1 MSFWTYISGTI
12 EVTPLGRTQAE
23 TRYVIDTV
31 LSHLP
36 LVTGSE
42 NNMQIY
48 VIQKNGHNISCSHD
62 EFGLWSNLG
71 NGYNLG
77 NGHHRFEY
85 QSNYIIV
92 VNASLR
98 DRLFYETLKEF
109 SNWLCRLSKRVM
121 VNDVL
126 VRIDGYDKHII
137 LQNTDDVYSQMFE
150 EPSWVGSTEPTWSE
164 YLMYSKAKQSDYP
177 MLLAYKYYS
186 DNENDVEVE
195 RRINYERE

>member
-1 MSFWTYISGTI
+1 MSFWTYISGII
-12 EVTPLGRTQAE
+12 EATSMGRTQPE
-23 TRYVIDTV
+23 TRYILDTV

-42 NNMQIY
+42 NNMQTY
-48 VIQKNGHNISCSHD
+48 VIQKNGHSISCSHD
-62 EFGLWSNLG
+62 EFGQWS
-71 NGYNLG
+71 NLG
-77 NGHHRFEY
+77 NGHHRFEL
-85 QSNYIIV
+85 QDQYIIV
-92 VNASLR
+92 VDASLR
-98 DRLFYETLKEF
+98 DRIFDETLKEF

-137 LQNTDDVYSQMFE
+137 LQNTDDVYGQMFE

-164 YLMYSKAKQSDYP
+164 YLMYSKAKQSEYP

-186 DNENDVEVE
+186 DKENDTEVE
-195 RRINYERE
+195 RRMIYERE